1 MKKKIWVVSRN
12 IDEFETLRNIECR
25 LLYSS
30 KRKKFEE
37 EGKGRYRK
45 ERRNDFDR
53 RMVTWL

>member
-53 RMVTWL
+53 RMVT